1 MDIGI
6 SWVLIIFA
14 LLVAIIIFI
23 IWVVSLK
30 SPSIE
35 WHLFKWFFI
44 IIIVLAVSEVV
55 ILGIAFFGAD
65 EVDCNLLWCEF
76 KTSRRT
82 IENNT
87 IISSNSECYKN
98 GIKINCSNMPDVN
111 SIINNAVGDI
121 DGR

>member
-1 MDIGI
+1 
-6 SWVLIIFA
+6 
-14 LLVAIIIFI
+14 
-23 IWVVSLK
+23 LK

-44 IIIVLAVSEVV
+44 IIIVLVVFEVI

-65 EVDCNLLWCEF
+65 EVNCNLLWCEF

-87 IISSNSECYKN
+87 MVSTNSIITHNSECYQN
-98 GIKINCSNMPDVN
+98 GIKINCSELPDVN
-111 SIINNAVGDI
+111 SIINNAMGDI
-121 DGR
+121 NGR

>member
-1 MDIGI
+1 MKDDY
-6 SWVLIIFA
+6 
-14 LLVAIIIFI
+14 
-23 IWVVSLK
+23 K
-30 SPSIE
+30 E
-35 WHLFKWFFI
+35 EDLFKWFFI
-44 IIIVLAVSEVV
+44 IIIVLAVFEVV

>member
-1 MDIGI
+1 
-6 SWVLIIFA
+6 
-14 LLVAIIIFI
+14 
-23 IWVVSLK
+23 LK

>member
-1 MDIGI
+1 M
-6 SWVLIIFA
+6 
-14 LLVAIIIFI
+14 
-23 IWVVSLK
+23 K

-44 IIIVLAVSEVV
+44 IIIVLGVFELV

-76 KTSRRT
+76 KTTRRT

-87 IISSNSECYKN
+87 IISSNSECYQN
-98 GIKINCSNMPDVN
+98 GIKINCSEMLDIN
-111 SIINNAVGDI
+111 SIINNAMGDI
-121 DGR
+121 NGR

>member
-1 MDIGI
+1 M
-6 SWVLIIFA
+6 
-14 LLVAIIIFI
+14 
-23 IWVVSLK
+23 K

>member
-1 MDIGI
+1 M
-6 SWVLIIFA
+6 
-14 LLVAIIIFI
+14 
-23 IWVVSLK
+23 K

-111 SIINNAVGDI
+111 SIINNAVSDI